1 MISALEE
8 PDRGGCDLFYA
19 KLPVVTSYL
28 AISLILGA
36 IAGLANVFGGV
47 IVSARAWSRTFLS
60 YFIALGSG
68 FMLATALTE
77 MIPESLKLSPPEA
90 PSSAALLILVGY
102 FIVHFFEHSW
112 PGHFHF
118 GEETHADEFLNSRVA
133 YTALGGLL
141 IHTFFDGV
149 AITSGFLISRW
160 LGTVI
165 FGAVIL
171 HNIPEGFTMASIMK
185 AAHKSV
191 RAGLWSVS
199 ALGVSRLAGIV
210 AMAAAH
216 GFAVEQGRPMAART
230 VSCGLAISGGVTL
243 YVAASDLIPEVNKM
257 PGKAITLTVASG
269 VALVILLRFLF
280 LT

>member
-1 MISALEE
+1 M
-8 PDRGGCDLFYA
+8 
-19 KLPVVTSYL
+19 TSYL
-28 AISLILGA
+28 FISLVLGVVA
-36 IAGLANVFGGV
+36 GIANIFGGI
-47 IVSARAWSRTFLS
+47 IVSARPWSRTFLT

-77 MIPESLKLSPPEA
+77 MIPESLKLSSPEA
-90 PSSAALLILVGY
+90 PVSAALLILVGY
-102 FIVHFFEHSW
+102 FVVHFFEHAW

-118 GEETHADEFLNSRVA
+118 GEETHTHEFLNPHVA

-149 AITSGFLISRW
+149 AIASGFLISRW

-191 RAGLWSVS
+191 RAGLWSVG
-199 ALGVSRLAGIV
+199 ALGV
-210 AMAAAH
+210 
-216 GFAVEQGRPMAART
+216 
-230 VSCGLAISGGVTL
+230 
-243 YVAASDLIPEVNKM
+243 
-257 PGKAITLTVASG
+257 
-269 VALVILLRFLF
+269 
-280 LT
+280 